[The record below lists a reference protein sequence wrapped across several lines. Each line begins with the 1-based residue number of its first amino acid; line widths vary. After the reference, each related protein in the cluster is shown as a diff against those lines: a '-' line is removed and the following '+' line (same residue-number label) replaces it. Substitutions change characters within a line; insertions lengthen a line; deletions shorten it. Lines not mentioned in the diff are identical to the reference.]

1 MIESKNRNS
10 FKELQ
15 EETNEVYKDNLN
27 NVKKSVDGNINSMAF
42 ITNIIDVYFAK
53 VISYVVNLS
62 GGKDLSDDKKD
73 INDDEKT
80 TLK

>member
-1 MIESKNRNS
+1 LIESKNRNS